1 MVAGVRGALAFGLGL
16 MWVPVFATAQSV
28 TAHPEAHSRSAAARA
43 AAGAIAAVDAVDAAD
58 IVERALDRASRQR
71 KAALD
76 SHFEYV
82 TAGTVESLDAAGNVT
97 RTETRR
103 HLHYPLD
110 GHFYSEVIGRDGRSL
125 DAGDARDEREA
136 V

>member
-1 MVAGVRGALAFGLGL
+1 M
-16 MWVPVFATAQSV
+16 Q
-28 TAHPEAHSRSAAARA
+28 
-43 AAGAIAAVDAVDAAD
+43 IAAVDAVAAVDAAD

-125 DAGDARDEREA
+125 DAGDARDERERKA
-136 V
+136 RTTHAPDVRG